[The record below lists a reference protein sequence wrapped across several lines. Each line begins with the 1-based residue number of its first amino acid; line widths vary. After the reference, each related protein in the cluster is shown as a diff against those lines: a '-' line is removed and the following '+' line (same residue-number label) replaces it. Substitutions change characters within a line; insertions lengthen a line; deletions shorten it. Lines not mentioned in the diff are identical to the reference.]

1 MRRLLILAAAPA
13 ALLVLAGVTIAMAG
27 GHSADPDYAYFFNG
41 LEILDLHPPSYY
53 DHPGT
58 PVETLSALAI
68 LVTWLLRLPFDGM
81 SIFASAMAHPEFYL
95 NAINAVL
102 VTVAA
107 GALLWLGQRT
117 YRATASMTV
126 VLAAQGSIFLSFP
139 AMTALNRVTAEPLL
153 VAASFALA
161 AFAAPILLGN
171 TLADRR
177 AARMLGALL
186 GFAIATK
193 YTALP
198 LLAAILFL
206 PGRVLWKQAAL
217 FAAGSFIVFTLP
229 TAHHYPQMA
238 MALFHFATRQGG
250 YGSGA
255 VGVPGIGALL
265 EHGIALLRQAPEVFI
280 FAAVYWGAFALG
292 PVRAKR
298 LFGVSA
304 LILTLQILMCLKA
317 SEARYLTPVVGVMAL
332 ANAGLVF
339 YSGTRGLRAL
349 VAGLLAAAV
358 VSNGLSVS
366 AWAKDM
372 RIMNEND
379 QALLRQMT
387 AQGCALVPYYLV
399 KLPLYNLDFG
409 NQFTNN
415 HFGPALRTLFPH
427 AVSYDIA
434 NKEFSAFGEPVA
446 VTEVKARLAH
456 RGCVRL
462 VGWPAAHYGEVF
474 GIAPQLLMPMARSS
488 HAGYEIV
495 VYDYRPFQRP

>member
-1 MRRLLILAAAPA
+1 MRRLLIFAAAPVLLLAIA
-13 ALLVLAGVTIAMAG
+13 AIILAMAG
-27 GHSADPDYAYFFNG
+27 GHSPDPDYAYFFNG

-58 PVETLSALAI
+58 PVEMLAALAI
-68 LVTWLLRLPFDGM
+68 LVTWLVRLPLDGA
-81 SIFASAMAHPEFYL
+81 SILASAVARPEVYL
-95 NAINAVL
+95 NVINAGLVL
-102 VTVAA
+102 TAA
-107 GALLWLGQRT
+107 AALLWLGQRCW
-117 YRATASMTV
+117 RATGRMTV
-126 VLAAQGSIFLSFP
+126 ALAGQFSIFLSFP
-139 AMTALNRVTAEPLL
+139 AMTALNRVTSEPLL

-161 AFAAPILLGN
+161 AFAVPILLGQAP
-171 TLADRR
+171 ADRR

-206 PGRVLWKQAAL
+206 PGKSLWKQAAL
-217 FAAGSFIVFTLP
+217 FAAGSFILFTLP
-229 TAHHYPQMA
+229 TAHHYPQMGF
-238 MALFHFATRQGG
+238 ALFRFATRQGA

-255 VGVPGIGALL
+255 VGVPGGDALL

-292 PVRAKR
+292 PLRARR

-317 SEARYLTPVVGVMAL
+317 AEARYLTPVVGVMAL

-339 YSGTRGLRAL
+339 YAGTRRLRAL
-349 VAGLLAAAV
+349 VAGLLTAAIA
-358 VSNGLSVS
+358 SNGLSVS
-366 AWAKDM
+366 AWARDM
-372 RIMNEND
+372 RIVNDND

-387 AQGCALVPYYLV
+387 AQGCALVPFYMV
-399 KLPLYNLDFG
+399 KLPTYNLDFG

-415 HFGPALRTLFPH
+415 HFGAALRQHLPH
-427 AVSYDIA
+427 VVSYDIA
-434 NKEFSAFGEPVA
+434 RKEFSAFGEPVA
-446 VTEVKARLAH
+446 VDQVRTRLAH
-456 RGCVRL
+456 PGCVRL
-462 VGWPAAHYGEVF
+462 VGWPVERHGATIGL
-474 GIAPQLLMPMARSS
+474 APQSLTPVGRSS

-495 VYDYRPFQRP
+495 VYDFRPFQQP

>member
-1 MRRLLILAAAPA
+1 MRRLLILAAAPILLLAIA
-13 ALLVLAGVTIAMAG
+13 AIILAMVG
-27 GHSADPDYAYFFNG
+27 GHSPDPDYAYFFNG
-41 LEILDLHPPSYY
+41 LEILDLHPPSYF

-58 PVETLSALAI
+58 PLEMLAALAI
-68 LVTWLLRLPFDGM
+68 LVTWLLRLPFDGA
-81 SIFASAMAHPEFYL
+81 SILASAVAHPEVYL
-95 NAINAVL
+95 NVINAALVL
-102 VTVAA
+102 VAA
-107 GALLWLGQRT
+107 GALLWFGQRCW
-117 YRATASMTV
+117 RATASMPV
-126 VLAAQGSIFLSFP
+126 ALAGQCSIFLSFP
-139 AMTALNRVTAEPLL
+139 AMTALNRVTSEPLL

-161 AFAAPILLGN
+161 AFAAPILLGQAP
-171 TLADRR
+171 ADRR
-177 AARMLGALL
+177 AARTLGAVL

-206 PGRVLWKQAAL
+206 PGRTLWKQAAL

-238 MALFHFATRQGG
+238 MGLFHFATRQGA

-255 VGVPGIGALL
+255 VGVPGSGALL

-280 FAAVYWGAFALG
+280 FAGVYWGAFALG

-317 SEARYLTPVVGVMAL
+317 SEARYLTPVIGVMAL

-339 YSGTRGLRAL
+339 YAGTRRLRAL
-349 VAGLLAAAV
+349 VAGLLAAAAL
-358 VSNGLSVS
+358 SNGLSLG
-366 AWAKDM
+366 AWARDM
-372 RIMNEND
+372 RIVNDND

-387 AQGCALVPYYLV
+387 AQGCALVPYYMV
-399 KLPLYNLDFG
+399 KLPAYNLDFG

-415 HFGPALRTLFPH
+415 HFGAALRSQLPH

-434 NKEFSAFGEPVA
+434 RKEFSAFGEPVA
-446 VTEVKARLAH
+446 VDAVKTRMAH
-456 RGCVRL
+456 PGCVRL
-462 VGWPAAHYGEVF
+462 VGWPVERHGATLGL
-474 GIAPQLLMPMARSS
+474 APQSLTPVGRSS

-495 VYDYRPFQRP
+495 VYDYRPFQ